1 MTVVNTVLSTEKVC
15 QVAESSGGKMWYFR
29 LDATNAADVQT
40 VFATALSQTR
50 FPLRGLVCCAG
61 ISGEGS
67 SLTFSADQMRRI
79 IDVNVMGTFLC
90 AQAAARHIQHQ
101 SPAEPGSF
109 VLIASMSAHVS
120 NKGVDTVAYNS
131 SKAAVA
137 QMTRSLAA
145 EWGSRV
151 DMPLIRVNSVSPGY
165 IQTRMSAESM
175 DDPDT
180 KRLWTEGNMLCRLS
194 EAHEYRGVVVFL
206 LSDASSYMTGAD
218 VRVDGGH
225 TAW

>member
-1 MTVVNTVLSTEKVC
+1 MNITEKV
-15 QVAESSGGKMWYFR
+15 QQTAKTSGGKVWYFQ
-29 LDATNAADVQT
+29 LDTTNPSDVQK
-40 VFATALSQTR
+40 VFATALSSTR
-50 FPLRGLVCCAG
+50 VPLRGLVCCAG
-61 ISGEGS
+61 ISGEGP

-90 AQAAARHIQHQ
+90 AQAAAQHIQT
-101 SPAEPGSF
+101 SAKAASI

-120 NKGVDTVAYNS
+120 NLGVDTVAYNS
-131 SKAAVA
+131 SKSAVA

-145 EWGSRV
+145 EWGSRA
-151 DMPLIRVNSVSPGY
+151 DIPLIRVNSVSPGY
-165 IQTRMSAESM
+165 IQTRMSAGSM
-175 DDPDT
+175 SDPDT
-180 KRLWTEGNMLCRLS
+180 KQLWTEGNMLCRLS

>member
-1 MTVVNTVLSTEKVC
+1 VLLLMSEIEKV
-15 QVAESSGGKMWYFR
+15 QQSAESSGAKVWYFK
-29 LDATNAADVQT
+29 LDATNSADVQR
-40 VFATALSQTR
+40 VFTAALSGTR

-61 ISGEGS
+61 ISGEGP

-90 AQAAARHIQHQ
+90 AQAAAQHIQYQ
-101 SPAEPGSF
+101 KEAASF

-120 NKGVDTVAYNS
+120 NQGVDTVAYNS

-145 EWGSRV
+145 EWGGRA

-175 DDPDT
+175 ADPET
-180 KRLWTEGNMLCRLS
+180 KQLWTEGNMLCRLS